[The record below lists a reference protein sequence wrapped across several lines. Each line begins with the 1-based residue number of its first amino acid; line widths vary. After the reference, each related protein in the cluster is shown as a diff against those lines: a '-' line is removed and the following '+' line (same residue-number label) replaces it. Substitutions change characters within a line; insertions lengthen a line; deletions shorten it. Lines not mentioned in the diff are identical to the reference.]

1 MNHPKPCSQPP
12 LLAISMTNQN
22 SQSGES
28 KPIRK
33 LVDLIDPTANLFLNG
48 SQSQA
53 DDAIKSGNV
62 EQLRRVNGQY
72 ALLQSAGT
80 LLRMARTIARP
91 MRYYSADF
99 ADKSFLVVAERIDE
113 ISDFLVK
120 QGWDSTFDSAQT
132 RMVPAHYLCEIDL
145 DKSSDIAPRYERFLN
160 PVRNRLPADLDLI
173 GKTYIGQ
180 LTQAL
185 DRWLDVLPA
194 DEPIGVMFSGGIDS
208 GSVLLLLHHLL
219 SERSDSLERL
229 RAFTLSIGGEGDDR
243 RQAIDFLDSLNL
255 ASFVEEV
262 DVPLAQVDYRK
273 AIAAV
278 EDYKPLDIQSATAG
292 YAICEAIRQRYPDWR
307 WLVDGDG
314 GDENLKD
321 YPIEDNP
328 GLTIDHVLGHTLL
341 YQEGWGID
349 AVKHSKTYSGGQSRG
364 HVRTWAPGRLLG
376 FSGFSP
382 YALPNMIDIAEGIP
396 FAELTQRSP
405 EKLYALKGEV
415 VRRGIKQITGF
426 DMPVYPKRR
435 FQRGA
440 VSSKTFEQI
449 FPATAS
455 DYRNEFD
462 RLQA

>member
-1 MNHPKPCSQPP
+1 MTNPNSQATNPKPLRQFVD
-12 LLAISMTNQN
+12 
-22 SQSGES
+22 
-28 KPIRK
+28 
-33 LVDLIDPTANLFLNG
+33 LVDPAANLFLSC

-53 DDAIKSGNV
+53 DEAIQSGDV
-62 EQLRRVNGQY
+62 EQIRRINGQY
-72 ALLQSAGT
+72 AVLQPTGP

-91 MRYYSADF
+91 MRYYYADF
-99 ADKSFLVVAERIDE
+99 EDKSFLVVAERIDE
-113 ISDFLVK
+113 IYEFLVA
-120 QGWDSTFDSAQT
+120 QGCAASFDSALT

-145 DKSSDIAPRYERFLN
+145 TESSDVSPRYERFLR
-160 PVRNRLPADLDLI
+160 PERNRLPVDLDLI

-180 LTQAL
+180 LTQEL
-185 DRWLDVLPA
+185 NRWLDVLPD

-219 SERSDSLERL
+219 SERSDSLDRL

-243 RQAIDFLDSLNL
+243 KQAIDFLNTLNL
-255 ASFVEEV
+255 TSFVEEV
-262 DVPLAQVDYRK
+262 DVPLSQVDFRK

-292 YAICEAIRQRYPDWR
+292 YAICEAIRERYPDWR

-396 FAELTQRSP
+396 FAELTERKP

-415 VRRGIKQITGF
+415 VRRGVKQITGF
-426 DMPVYPKRR
+426 EMPIYPKRR

-440 VSSKTFEQI
+440 VSSQTFEQI
-449 FPATAS
+449 FPSTAR